1 MTSIKAKLLAAIETV
16 PDSILEQ
23 TLDYLEYLKT
33 REQKPQSLSQEVL
46 QKEGEP
52 ILRGSKAKDLLKFAN
67 TWQGDDFEECL
78 QLVYETRSQT
88 EF

>member
-1 MTSIKAKLLAAIETV
+1 MNSIKAQLLAAIETA
-16 PDSILEQ
+16 PESILEQ
-23 TLDYLEYLKT
+23 TLDYLEYLKA
-33 REQKPQSLSQEVL
+33 REQKSQNSSLEIS

-52 ILRGSKAKDLLKFAN
+52 ILRGSKAKDLLKFAQ

-78 QLVYETRSQT
+78 QLVYDTRSQT

>member
-1 MTSIKAKLLAAIETV
+1 MTSIKAQLLAAIETA
-16 PDSILEQ
+16 PESILEQ
-23 TLDYLEYLKT
+23 TLNYLEYLKT
-33 REQKPQSLSQEVL
+33 KEQKSQNQSLEVL

-52 ILRGSKAKDLLKFAN
+52 ILRGSKAKDLLKFAQ

-78 QLVYETRSQT
+78 QFVYDTRSQT